1 MIINIIWALLSTWS
15 FKNLWWFFA
24 ANSFSAVFLA
34 PWHVLCTLS
43 FGFTFSLRYFHCGLL
58 EKVPHQF
65 SSVLWVISVLKNPNN
80 LDLLLL
86 AKVFL
91 YYLLLCCCPRL
102 IDWFLPLVTLCPD
115 TRENNTWESYKEKN
129 NLVYIWPTLLT
140 AALFCTTFSL

>member
-24 ANSFSAVFLA
+24 AYSFSAVFLA

-91 YYLLLCCCPRL
+91 YYLLLCCCSHL
-102 IDWFLPLVTLCPD
+102 IDWFLPLVTLCAD